1 MGIKSV
7 KKSITKRIRV
17 TKRGKVLRR
26 AMALGHAKA
35 NKNTVQKKRKKAH
48 RTLGTG
54 ITKQLQ
60 QYL

>member
-35 NKNTVQKKRKKAH
+35 NKNTAQKKRKKH
-48 RTLGTG
+48 LRVLGIG

>member
-1 MGIKSV
+1 MAIKSA
-7 KKSITKRIRV
+7 KKSITNRIRV

-35 NKNTVQKKRKKAH
+35 NKNTRQKKRKKAQ
-48 RTLGTG
+48 RTLGIG
-54 ITKQLQ
+54 LTKQLQ

>member
-7 KKSITKRIRV
+7 KKSIMKRLRV

-35 NKNTVQKKRKKAH
+35 NKNTVQKKRKKGQ